1 MNQTDPASPKTG
13 DIQPRVTNSE
23 HIRALIAEA
32 ASTRPTEFSLAQQG
46 LTEVPNEIREFE
58 FLETLNLSH
67 NAIRQIPGWL
77 QELPRLKY
85 LNLVRNPLES
95 VPDIPGLKLDWEA
108 YRRFSESL
116 SPWNILGLDI
126 STGQDQR
133 DKGAAVKY
141 PWRLETLGQEL
152 TATPGTSYRT

>member
-116 SPWNILGLDI
+116 SLEHTRAGYFHRPR
-126 STGQDQR
+126 STG
-133 DKGAAVKY
+133 
-141 PWRLETLGQEL
+141 
-152 TATPGTSYRT
+152 